1 MAALALYPYQ
11 REGVDFLLRRP
22 AELNRKPHRL
32 LADEQGLGK
41 TPQAIAAMVR
51 LGASSGLIIC
61 PASVKYNWARKMVE
75 WGLCGEHAIQII
87 RTGKDTLG
95 DAPFVVVNYDLAI
108 VPAINKQ
115 LAERLFTVGVL
126 DEVQRLKNMRAKRS
140 KLILGAKLG
149 IVKNCFWKFL
159 LSGTPV
165 PNRPIEFYILLR
177 TLAPECIEPFTKWVD
192 FGRRFCSG
200 FEAKFGE
207 TDPDTGKKWCFNGAS
222 NIDELSN
229 RLAPFMLRRELKDV
243 YRQLPDMVEEVV
255 YLDVDINSHPEVVEQ
270 SKDQRVARTQAFDAE
285 LEMPQATIRRIIGES
300 KVPLGVAYI
309 RDYLPT
315 MGKVLVFA
323 YHREVVGQMARQ
335 LSDDGTGVLI
345 IQGGV
350 SSELKDKF
358 VQDFINDPNQKV
370 LVAQITAGGEAID
383 GLQKVCSNVIF
394 AELDWSEGGM
404 RQAKSRL
411 HRIGQTEIVKVKYL
425 IAGNSL
431 ETVMAATLER
441 KSSVINR
448 LVKGTITMSIEQ
460 SLERIAVALE
470 AIAGGAQAAP
480 AVAEKPKAEKPKA
493 EKPKAEKPAG
503 PSIDDVKAAAKTF
516 VDKLGGTQAQ
526 AKGIIK
532 DLCGGALKD
541 LPEAQYAEAIELFSV
556 KPAAEETTDDN
567 DDL

>member
-1 MAALALYPYQ
+1 VAALALYPYQ
-11 REGVDFLLRRP
+11 QQGVDFLLRRP
-22 AELNRKPHRL
+22 VELNRKPHRL

-41 TPQAIAAMVR
+41 TVQVIAAMAH

-61 PASVKYNWARKMVE
+61 PASVKYNWARQMVA
-75 WGLCGEHAIQII
+75 WGLCNENSIQII

-95 DAPFVVVNYDLAI
+95 YAPFVVVNYDLAI

-115 LAERLFTVGVL
+115 LAERLYIVGVL
-126 DEVQRLKNMRAKRS
+126 DEVQRLKNMRSKRS

-149 IVKNCFWKFL
+149 VIKNCWWKFL

-165 PNRPIEFYILLR
+165 PNRPIEFYALLK
-177 TLAPECIEPFTKWVD
+177 TLAPECIAPFTKWVD

-207 TDPDTGKKWCFNGAS
+207 TDPETGKKWSFNGAS
-222 NIDELSN
+222 NIDELSD

-255 YLDVDINSHPEVVEQ
+255 YLDVDINQHPEVIEQ
-270 SKDQRVARTQAFDAE
+270 QKDQRVARTEAFDAE

-300 KVPLGVAYI
+300 KIPQTVDYI

-323 YHREVVGQMARQ
+323 YHREVVGQIARQ

-358 VQDFINDPNQKV
+358 VQDFINNPEQKV

-470 AIAGGAQAAP
+470 AIAGGAQPAA
-480 AVAEKPKAEKPKA
+480 AVAEKPKADKPKAEKPKA
-493 EKPKAEKPAG
+493 DKPAG
-503 PSIDDVKAAAKTF
+503 PSIDDVKAAAKNF

-526 AKGIIK
+526 AKQIIK

-541 LPEAQYAEAIELFSV
+541 LPEAQYAEAIEAFKV
-556 KPAAEETTDDN
+556 APAAEETGD